1 MFQLMEGIVN
11 YSIML
16 QAIWPYDYT
25 GLVLLKVLCEARWG
39 EAANLNGRYNT
50 FCARTVGSALIS
62 PLLVGT

>member
-50 FCARTVGSALIS
+50 FYYL
-62 PLLVGT
+62 